1 MGNLAPLSGTDVLNR
16 SVMVGF
22 DFDY

>member
-1 MGNLAPLSGTDVLNR
+1 MGNLAPLSGTDEINR
-16 SVMVGF
+16 SLMIGF